1 MPAPTTIT
9 ESALR
14 AYAHAELGDLA
25 SQLSFTIEGGSYDPV
40 VNAALADYGV
50 EDPAGIT
57 GVSEVALL
65 LACTRYALWRYVTSL
80 TNSRFNLG
88 ADGASLSLAQI
99 NEHARASAKQAK
111 EERDEL
117 RSRVAAASGGG
128 VLQAYDVTRSDDPY
142 ADAEAIDEF
151 SR

>member
-9 ESALR
+9 ESTLW

-25 SQLSFTIEGGSYDPV
+25 PQLSFTIEAGSYEPV
-40 VNAALADYGV
+40 VNAALADYGA
-50 EDPAGIT
+50 EEPGGIT

-65 LACTRYALWRYVTSL
+65 LACTRYALWRHVTSL
-80 TNSRFNLG
+80 TNSRFNIS

-117 RSRVAAASGGG
+117 RSRVSAARGGG

-142 ADAEAIDEF
+142 AGTEVSNEF